1 MSRTLNHEV
10 WLLIQFNAVTCLI
23 IFRRMV
29 LEFTEEISQL
39 FVVDAHIVWD
49 QIFTL
54 ILHSEKKLRL
64 VCKITCTV

>member
-1 MSRTLNHEV
+1 M
-10 WLLIQFNAVTCLI
+10 
-23 IFRRMV
+23 

-54 ILHSEKKLRL
+54 ILHSKKLRL
-64 VCKITCTV
+64 VCKNVTSTV